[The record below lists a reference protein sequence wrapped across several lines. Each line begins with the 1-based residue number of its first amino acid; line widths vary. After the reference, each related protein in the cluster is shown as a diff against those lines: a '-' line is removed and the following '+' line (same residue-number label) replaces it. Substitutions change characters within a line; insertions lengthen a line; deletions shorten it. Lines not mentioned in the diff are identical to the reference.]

1 MLWRFCLL
9 NVGLAWIAIAI
20 MAYALYVVLEPVNTR
35 LAQLALFL
43 RLGASFGGT
52 SSVMLCMTV
61 ARLYQASA
69 TEGLF
74 TSEQL
79 HTLVTV
85 NVRSFSAGV
94 EMPGSSWA

>member
-1 MLWRFCLL
+1 MYLVIIVLGAF
-9 NVGLAWIAIAI
+9 
-20 MAYALYVVLEPVNTR
+20 ALYVVLEPVNTR

-43 RLGASFGGT
+43 RLGASFVGA

-69 TEGLF
+69 TGGLF